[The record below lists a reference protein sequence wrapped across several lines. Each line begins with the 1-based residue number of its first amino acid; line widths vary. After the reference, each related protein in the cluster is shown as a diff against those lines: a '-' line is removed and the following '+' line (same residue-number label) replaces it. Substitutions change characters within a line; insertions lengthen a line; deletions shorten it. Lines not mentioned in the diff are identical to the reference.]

1 MLRSNQTTED
11 AIETKISEA
20 NQVISRD
27 YTKFINTVD
36 EIRKIMPANEIY
48 LLNEKINEFDR
59 LFQTTVNL
67 LRQHLRGYVT
77 ANIEAIIRQNEIDE
91 ENLNREIAEAQRLM
105 GIDYHN
111 DNHVLAEA
119 K

>member
-1 MLRSNQTTED
+1 MSNISTATVV
-11 AIETKISEA
+11 ETKINEA

-27 YTKFINTVD
+27 YAKFINTID

-48 LLNEKINEFDR
+48 LLDEKINEFDR
-59 LFQTTVNL
+59 LFQSTVNI
-67 LRQHLRGYVT
+67 LRLYLRGYIS

-91 ENLNREIAEAQRLM
+91 QTLNNEIAEAQRLM